1 MQGAE
6 KKTKDMIISIICI
19 VLSILCIV
27 FYFLPAFSIKH
38 SVDGA
43 IYLTQNF
50 SGFDMTRSIF
60 TNSYTL
66 GSHFQNMIDIRN
78 MFTYQTFLAGI
89 LLPLGIL
96 ASMGTATFTTL
107 SWLKDEK
114 FKQFAFLTSICD
126 MFFVIVSLIST
137 WLIAM
142 NIHSGIEIGNLYNNK
157 VCSMGVAA
165 FAGLILAFVIAIVA
179 CAYYYF
185 LDEDEELEYE
195 EDEDEDEDEDY
206 DEDDEEYEDEDEDD
220 EDDLPTYSKK
230 GKKLAV
236 MMEADKDQDIEN

>member
-1 MQGAE
+1 
-6 KKTKDMIISIICI
+6 MIISIICI

-27 FYFLPAFSIKH
+27 FYFLPAFSIRH

-43 IYLTQNF
+43 VYTTQYY
-50 SGFDMTRSIF
+50 SGFDITRSLF
-60 TNSYTL
+60 TNTSVL
-66 GSHFQNMIDIRN
+66 GTPFQNMLEIRN
-78 MFTYQTFLAGI
+78 MFTYQTFLAGVM
-89 LLPLGIL
+89 LPLGIL
-96 ASMGTATFTTL
+96 ASIATAVFTTL

-157 VCSMGVAA
+157 ICSMGIAS

-185 LDEDEELEYE
+185 LDEDDEEYDEEEEEEYE
-195 EDEDEDEDEDY
+195 EDEDEDEEY
-206 DEDDEEYEDEDEDD
+206 EDDEEDEDE
-220 EDDLPTYSKK
+220 EDDLPEYTKK

-236 MMEADKDQDIEN
+236 LMETSEDTDLNK

>member
-6 KKTKDMIISIICI
+6 NKTKDMIISIICI

-43 IYLTQNF
+43 IFLTQNF
-50 SGFDMTRSIF
+50 SGFDMTRSLF
-60 TNSYTL
+60 TNSYIL
-66 GSHFQNMIDIRN
+66 GSPFQNMLDIRN
-78 MFTYQTFLAGI
+78 MFTYQTFLAGVM
-89 LLPLGIL
+89 LSLGIL
-96 ASMGTATFTTL
+96 ASIGTAVFTTL

-142 NIHSGIEIGNLYNNK
+142 NIHSGMEIGNLYNNK

-185 LDEDEELEYE
+185 LDDEDEEEEYE
-195 EDEDEDEDEDY
+195 EDEDEDEEYDEY
-206 DEDDEEYEDEDEDD
+206 EEEEDDEEEED
-220 EDDLPTYSKK
+220 L
-230 GKKLAV
+230 KKLAV
-236 MMEADKDQDIEN
+236 MMESAKDQDINK

>member
-6 KKTKDMIISIICI
+6 RKTKDMIISIICI

-43 IYLTQNF
+43 VYLTQNF
-50 SGFDMTRSIF
+50 SGFDMTSSLF
-60 TNSYTL
+60 ADTYVL
-66 GSHFQNMIDIRN
+66 GTPFQNMIDIRN
-78 MFTYQTFLAGI
+78 MFTYQTFLAGVM
-89 LLPLGIL
+89 LPLGVL
-96 ASMGTATFTTL
+96 ASIATAVFTTL

-142 NIHSGIEIGNLYNNK
+142 NIHSGVEIGNLYNNK

-165 FAGLILAFVIAIVA
+165 FVGLILAFVIAIVA

-185 LDEDEELEYE
+185 LDEDDEEEYE
-195 EDEDEDEDEDY
+195 EDEDEEYDDEYDEEDE
-206 DEDDEEYEDEDEDD
+206 EDETEDLTEYD
-220 EDDLPTYSKK
+220 KK

-236 MMEADKDQDIEN
+236 MMESSKDQDIKK